1 MRTAVRLV
9 VLLSILA
16 VWVGCTSVTPVAV
29 RAGDICEGCKRPI
42 LNVKIAAEIVPPNGM
57 ALKFRTVS
65 CMARY
70 LSRYSNGT
78 TAQFV
83 TDYRNGRLIRAQ
95 SAVYVRSEIDDNTK
109 ELDYYA
115 FGDVRSAVAFSQTS
129 GGSATDWPSILK
141 RVAAAGAN

>member
-9 VLLSILA
+9 VILGVLV
-16 VWVGCTSVTPVAV
+16 VWAGCSSVSPVAV
-29 RAGDICEGCKRPI
+29 RTGDICEGCKRPI

-65 CMARY
+65 CMVRY
-70 LSRYSNGT
+70 LGRYPDGAT
-78 TAQFV
+78 TPFV
-83 TDYRNGRLIRAQ
+83 TDYQSGRLIRPQ
-95 SAVYVRSEIDDNTK
+95 SAVFVRSEIDDNTK

-115 FGDVRSAVAFSQTS
+115 FSDVPSAVAFGKKS

>member
-9 VLLSILA
+9 VGLMLFGFAACSSIR
-16 VWVGCTSVTPVAV
+16 PVAI
-29 RAGDICEGCKRPI
+29 RAGDICDGCRRPI
-42 LNVKIAAEIVPPNGM
+42 QNVKIAAEIVPSTGL

-70 LSRYSNGT
+70 LNQHEDAA

-83 TDYRNGRLIRAQ
+83 TDYQTGHMIRAQ
-95 SAVYVRSEIDDNTK
+95 AAIYVKSEIDDNTK

-115 FGDVRSAVAFSQTS
+115 FSDVPSAVAFGRKS
-129 GGSATDWPSILK
+129 GGSATDWPAILK
-141 RVAAAGAN
+141 RIAAACAN